1 MTKMQ
6 VVGKSSFPLLG
17 GKGEL
22 PSTSSELMSAP
33 EEEDD
38 FDILNDET
46 FGDGVDEHFDWEEEH
61 ERMAEELDSFSDS
74 RQNGN
79 KTKDSGFDTA
89 EKSYRSQEEYLEQS
103 ISQLVVDDEEDLE
116 DPAILNASR
125 NRPIPQSHKARLED
139 LFGPSSPPAF
149 LDTEHLVSPSSK
161 DIWRYSRAEEALN
174 KQRNNK
180 QSNYKIPTII
190 ERRNIIPQSPMIPPQ
205 AHTLEEIEKRM
216 MSKPRVVTAEELE
229 RQMRGE
235 TTPSAKASAMMMQGQ
250 RYTTPVQ
257 IPPQPIISP
266 LSHASPYH
274 RHVQAPHGFSPI
286 TQMYPDGRNSPLH
299 QILASGR
306 ITPTGNMSPIPHRQ
320 SPVFGMTSNS
330 PLGRSITPPHPL
342 RMSPL
347 SHSPLQN
354 HIMTNINQHQSVM
367 LANAMTQNRN
377 FSNTGN
383 VPQVRGQGQYG
394 SQNGP
399 RGNHP
404 YPDRYG
410 NQSSPARPYNKNH
423 QRFQGPS
430 YNRDYYYRP
439 SHEQPRDGRST
450 DDFAGL
456 MTQKEKDWI
465 IKIQLMQLQTEN
477 PYIDDYYYTNF
488 TINKKNK
495 ELRRQQEVNGVT
507 TEEQQLLIPHLVK
520 IEQKTYSPAQ
530 FEGSLGRLTTASVHN
545 PRQIINITR
554 RASIGGE
561 EGQNVSKELRKIRQ
575 LLMDIEKGY
584 NILLDI
590 DDLEKQVLALTPES
604 RKPLNE
610 ARKEKIV
617 NLLEYFTHSDNPD
630 NFLQIISVRK
640 GRKLLSRVLPLLDTS
655 QTEVLMSIILSY
667 LPNLA
672 KKDSEEGTGQLCES
686 ITRAIATCNLNM
698 LVKFAGQIQKEY
710 HEEQSLKLVFQS
722 KLGCTLLCC
731 MLKQGEVIYQNTSP
745 VDMDNQLQTSWCNF
759 VEKFVESLA
768 SVSVESI
775 ATPICLQPNLA
786 KHLDRF
792 INKKLVASVEDKLS
806 LFTTG
811 QS

>member
-320 SPVFGMTSNS
+320 SP
-330 PLGRSITPPHPL
+330 
-342 RMSPL
+342 
-347 SHSPLQN
+347 
-354 HIMTNINQHQSVM
+354 
-367 LANAMTQNRN
+367 ANAMTQNRN